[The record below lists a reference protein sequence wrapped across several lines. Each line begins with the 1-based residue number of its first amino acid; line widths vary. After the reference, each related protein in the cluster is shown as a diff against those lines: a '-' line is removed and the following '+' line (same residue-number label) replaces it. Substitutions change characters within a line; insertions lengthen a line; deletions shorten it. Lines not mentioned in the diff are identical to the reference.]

1 MEKGYTKRKPLAEEN
16 RKYWKMVVFG
26 ILTFGIYDILYMWD
40 LVKDL
45 NLVCS
50 RQETEN
56 SRNEEDSGDRTN
68 AANSPNYLIVLL
80 LSVCTLS
87 IYGFIWWYK
96 QGERLKTAS
105 EKYGLETKE
114 GGRTYLLWK
123 TVGLLIIIGPAYGTY
138 LFVRNLNKAAKAYNY
153 QVRKGL
159 SPEGIPPAGVPDGQ
173 STTGRIDLGMIV
185 GIEGYF
191 KGKIFEAASGIS
203 YVIGRNSAESHIV
216 IPDRSVSKLHCIVRF
231 SSDDRCY
238 YLTDKSTYGT
248 FMNGTARFEK
258 DKEEKVP
265 MGSRISLGD
274 SGNEF
279 LLR

>member
-1 MEKGYTKRKPLAEEN
+1 MEKGYTKRQPLVEEN
-16 RKYWKMVVFG
+16 RKYRKMVIFG

-56 SRNEEDSGDRTN
+56 GQNEGTSNDHSMVE
-68 AANSPNYLIVLL
+68 NSPNYLIVLL

-87 IYGFIWWYK
+87 IYRFYWWYK
-96 QGERLKTAS
+96 QGERLKKAS

-114 GGRTYLLWK
+114 GGGTFLLWK
-123 TVGLLIIIGPAYGTY
+123 TVGLLIIVGPAYGTY
-138 LFVRNLNKAAKAYNY
+138 LFIRNLNKAAKAYNY

-159 SPEGIPPAGVPDGQ
+159 SPAGIPPAGDPDGQ
-173 STTGRIDLGMIV
+173 STTGKIDLGMIV
-185 GIEGYF
+185 GVEGYC
-191 KGKIFEAASGIS
+191 KGKIFEAAPGVP
-203 YVIGRNSAESHIV
+203 YAIGRKSTESQIV

-231 SSDDRCY
+231 SSDEGCY

-248 FMNGTARFEK
+248 FLNGTARFEK

>member
-1 MEKGYTKRKPLAEEN
+1 MEKGYTKQKPPAEEN

-50 RQETEN
+50 RQEAEN
-56 SRNEEDSGDRTN
+56 DQNEEVLSDHKKVKD
-68 AANSPNYLIVLL
+68 SPNYLIVLL

-87 IYGFIWWYK
+87 VYGFYWWYK

-138 LFVRNLNKAAKAYNY
+138 LFIRNLNKAAKAYNY
-153 QVRKGL
+153 QVKKGL
-159 SPEGIPPAGVPDGQ
+159 SPAGISPAGVPDGQ

-185 GIEGYF
+185 GIEGYY
-191 KGKIFEAASGIS
+191 KDKIFEAASGVP
-203 YVIGRNSAESHIV
+203 YGIGRNSRESHIV

-231 SSDDRCY
+231 SSDDACY

-248 FMNGTARFEK
+248 FLNGTARFEK